1 MPRWTTLISMQDAMK
16 KTQSSCADP
25 SHTAYV
31 ALLSPFCT
39 PARWWLL
46 ISMQRAKAD
55 TFRENVPLISFPVHA
70 EFV

>member
-1 MPRWTTLISMQDAMK
+1 MPRRTTLISMLNAMK
-16 KTQSSCADP
+16 KLQSSCADP

-31 ALLSPFCT
+31 VLLSPFCT

-46 ISMQRAKAD
+46 ISMQCAKAD
-55 TFRENVPLISFPVHA
+55 TFRENVSLISFPVRA